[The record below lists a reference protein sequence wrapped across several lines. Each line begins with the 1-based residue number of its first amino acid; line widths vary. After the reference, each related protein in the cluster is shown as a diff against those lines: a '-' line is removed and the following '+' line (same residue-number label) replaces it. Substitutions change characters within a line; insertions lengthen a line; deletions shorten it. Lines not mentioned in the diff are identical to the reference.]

1 MSINIKKIGKLI
13 NAEIVNHKDIE
24 IQNVNKI
31 DEAIEFDI
39 TFLHNEKYFSQI
51 KTTKASAA
59 IVPKDFT
66 TDADIVLLKVDDP
79 YRSFV
84 KIMYAFYPIEPVA
97 KLGIDSMTSI
107 HESVIIGEN
116 PSINAFVSIGKE
128 TKIGKDVQ
136 IQSNVT
142 IGHNVEIG
150 DNVIIYSNVSIRE
163 GCIIGNNVILQNA
176 AIIGSDGFGFAPGQ
190 GSYEKIPQVGN
201 VILEDNVEIGA
212 NTVVDRSTMGSTIIR
227 SGTKLDNLI
236 QVGHNVEIGKDVVIA
251 GQTGIAG
258 STKIGDNCM
267 ISGQVGFVGHL
278 KVGKGVMIGAQAGI
292 VGNIKDGS
300 VVTGTPARDLK
311 KMRRIDAALG
321 RLPDLIYKVRDLE
334 KKLKDK

>member
-1 MSINIKKIGKLI
+1 MSISINKIAEII
-13 NAEIVNHKDIE
+13 NAEVLNNKEIE
-24 IQNVNKI
+24 IKNVNKI
-31 DEAIEFDI
+31 DEAVEYDI

-51 KTTKASAA
+51 NTTKASAA
-59 IVPKDFT
+59 IVPKDFS
-66 TDADIVLLKVDDP
+66 TDRDIILLRVDDP
-79 YRSFV
+79 YVSFI
-84 KIMYAFYPIEPVA
+84 KIMYEFYPLEPVA
-97 KLGIDSMTSI
+97 KQGINKMTSI
-107 HESVIIGEN
+107 DESTIIGEN
-116 PSINAFVSIGKE
+116 PSIDPFVVIGKE
-128 TKIGKDVQ
+128 TKIGKNIQ

-142 IGHNVEIG
+142 IGHNVRIG

-163 GCIIGNNVILQNA
+163 GCILGNNVILQNG

-212 NTVVDRSTMGSTIIR
+212 NTVVDRSTMGSTIVR

-236 QVGHNVEIGKDVVIA
+236 QVGHNVEIGKNVVIA

-300 VVTGTPARDLK
+300 VITGTPARDLR
-311 KMRRIDAALG
+311 KMRKIDAALG

-334 KKLKDK
+334 KKLK

>member
-1 MSINIKKIGKLI
+1 MSINISKIAEMI
-13 NAEIVNHKDIE
+13 NAEVENIKDIE
-24 IQNVNKI
+24 IKNVNKI
-31 DEAIEFDI
+31 DEAIEFDV

-51 KTTKASAA
+51 NTTKASAA

-66 TDADIVLLKVDDP
+66 TDRDIILLKVDDP

-84 KIMYAFYPIEPVA
+84 KVMYAFYPLEPVA
-97 KLGIDSMTSI
+97 KQGIDSMTSI
-107 HESVIIGEN
+107 DETSIIGEG

-128 TKIGKDVQ
+128 TIIGQNIQ

-142 IGHNVEIG
+142 IGHNVKIG

-163 GCIIGNNVILQNA
+163 GCIIGNNVILQNG

-212 NTVVDRSTMGSTIIR
+212 NTVVDRSTMGSTIVH

-278 KVGKGVMIGAQAGI
+278 NVGKGVMIGAQAGI

-300 VVTGTPARDLK
+300 VITGTPARDLK